1 MFDINDVISE
11 KILQAYDQGR
21 RDLAEDIIAISASG
35 NNVDEWIANR
45 EKVIDLCF
53 KVVMRNE

>member
-1 MFDINDVISE
+1 MFDINDVINE
-11 KILQAYDQGR
+11 KIQQAYDQGR
-21 RDLAEDIIAISASG
+21 RDLADDIIAISVSG

-53 KVVMRNE
+53 EVVMRNE

>member
-1 MFDINDVISE
+1 MFDINDVINE
-11 KILQAYDQGR
+11 KILRAYDQGR